1 MQNVHIWARESA
13 AELFER
19 SGQGSIWQPNYPR
32 IAKDY
37 FYNKKHQT
45 VEIIKLNGSIEL
57 APIVGL
63 SEVICDIVETGTTLR
78 ENRLSGIEEV
88 CPLYTLLHSR
98 CLCCNGSR
106 GGSAHPLPEA
116 CGAGSHF
123 RHDGYKN
130 DTPPCGNLA
139 FCGHGAVARRCNPG
153 WSVWRCNE

>member
-1 MQNVHIWARESA
+1 MQFPPKKKLHGDCHFLYYFSKYPNTPSA
-13 AELFER
+13 
-19 SGQGSIWQPNYPR
+19 SKHGQ
-32 IAKDY
+32 A
-37 FYNKKHQT
+37 F
-45 VEIIKLNGSIEL
+45 
-57 APIVGL
+57 
-63 SEVICDIVETGTTLR
+63 
-78 ENRLSGIEEV
+78 GILPGISL
-88 CPLYTLLHSR
+88 CPLIRTSGKIFTIRISNKINCSVCSGVRVSAGRPSASSRPHSR

-139 FCGHGAVARRCNPG
+139 SCGHGAVARRCNPG